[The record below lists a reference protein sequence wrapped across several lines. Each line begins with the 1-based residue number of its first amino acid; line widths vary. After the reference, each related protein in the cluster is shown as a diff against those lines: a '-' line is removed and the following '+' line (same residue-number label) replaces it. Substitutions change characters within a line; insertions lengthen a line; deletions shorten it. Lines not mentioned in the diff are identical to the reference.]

1 MLKKRLLLIE
11 DDFDVAEMLQVYF
24 TAQGYETLN
33 APSGKE
39 GIAMARAKSPNLILL
54 DVMLPDMDGFDVC
67 KGLRTTPLTKYIP
80 IIFLTQRDRRAD
92 KVAGLEL
99 GADDYITKPFDI
111 EELRLR
117 VQGSLRRASR
127 EALTD
132 ERTGLPTNAAFA
144 EAEAAFAQKDGWHR
158 LQITLNGFVPFRD
171 YYGFVAADEVL
182 SFFSRTL
189 SECLALYG
197 SAEDFAAMHSETRY
211 SVFTFAP
218 QVMSLVTALQE
229 ALQAGFPTFYNFADR
244 ERGYLILPDDQGG
257 EQRAA
262 LLSAE
267 ISVLEHKGQPA
278 SDAPQAASA

>member
-24 TAQGYETLN
+24 TAQGYELLN

-39 GIAMARAKSPNLILL
+39 GLAVARAKSPNLILL

-132 ERTGLPTNAAFA
+132 ERTGLPTGAVLS
-144 EAEAAFAQKDGWHR
+144 ETEAALAGKGGWHR
-158 LQITLNGFVPFRD
+158 LQITLNGFSAFRD
-171 YYGFVAADEVL
+171 YYGFVAADQVL
-182 SFFSRTL
+182 SFFGRAL
-189 SECLALYG
+189 SECLAQHG
-197 SAEDFAAMHSETRY
+197 TANDFAGMHNETRY
-211 SVFTFAP
+211 SIFTFAP
-218 QVMSLVTALQE
+218 QVTALIA
-229 ALQAGFPTFYNFADR
+229 ALQDSLRKGFPTFYSFTDR
-244 ERGYLILPDDQGG
+244 ERGYLILHDEQAG
-257 EQRAA
+257 EQHIP
-262 LLSAE
+262 LLTAE
-267 ISVLEHKGQPA
+267 ISIVEHKELPA